1 MRLPA
6 RFAPPLL
13 LLLALACSS
22 QPARLRGAPDGTWL
36 GTASYRGA
44 RLEFSI
50 RFRSDGDTLRAT
62 FNSPDLLLLGQP
74 LDSVAYERPRVHFTT
89 PDDHPVRF
97 DGVLAGDSLV
107 GTMRVGAVPGILDS
121 GAASAE
127 RPRFTLRH
135 AIVPPPPY
143 GTKRV
148 SFGSDTTQIGGT
160 LYLPSGMPHTLPG
173 VVILQGSTANLRHE
187 YRFYADHFARAGF
200 AVLVFDKRGH
210 GESGGDYGTA
220 TYEDLAA
227 DAAAA
232 VERLRAEPQVVSSHV
247 GIWGLSQGAFI
258 APLVAARVDSLAFVV
273 AVSPPGTRVG
283 LAASY
288 QDSVRLVSAGFATAD
303 AQHAAVLD
311 RRIADWLGGGHGRKE
326 LEEELDRVH
335 DTPWRR
341 ASSVPHHLPRGAT
354 LESWYWRGR
363 TLDPLPG
370 WRALRAPVLVVFGAA
385 DELLPAGPSAANI
398 ERALGQGASADHT
411 VKVFAS
417 ANHTLRVLP
426 LVAGGPWDW
435 PRAAP
440 GYVDLV
446 TRWMLAHTGR

>member
-1 MRLPA
+1 MRTPV
-6 RFAPPLL
+6 RFLPPLL
-13 LLLALACSS
+13 LLGLACSS
-22 QPARLRGAPDGTWL
+22 QPAKFRGAPDGVYRGIAT
-36 GTASYRGA
+36 YRGA
-44 RLEFSI
+44 RLECSVH
-50 RFRSDGDTLRAT
+50 FRSDGDTLRAY
-62 FNSPDLLLLGQP
+62 FNSPDMLLLGQP
-74 LDSVAYERPRVHFTT
+74 LDSVRYAPPRVSFLTS
-89 PDDHPVRF
+89 DDHPVRF
-97 DGVLAGDSLV
+97 DGTLAGDSLV
-107 GTMRVGAVPGILDS
+107 GTMEIGPVPGVIDS
-121 GAASAE
+121 SAAGAE

-143 GTKRV
+143 ATKRV
-148 SFGSDTTQIGGT
+148 TFGSDTTQLGGT

-220 TYEDLAA
+220 TYEDLAD

-232 VERLRAEPQVVSSHV
+232 VKRLRAEPQVASARV

-258 APLVAARVDSLAFVV
+258 APLVARRVDSLAFVV
-273 AVSPPGTRVG
+273 AVSPPGTVVG
-283 LAASY
+283 LAAAY
-288 QDSVRLVSAGFATAD
+288 QDSVRLISAGFAVAD
-303 AQHAAVLD
+303 AHHAAELG
-311 RRIADWLGGGHGRKE
+311 RRISDWLGHGHDRKR

-335 DTPWRR
+335 DTAWRR
-341 ASSVPHHLPRGAT
+341 ASSLPHHLPRGAT

-370 WRALRAPVLVVFGAA
+370 WRALEVPALVVFGAA
-385 DELLPAGPSAANI
+385 DELLPAGISAAAI
-398 ERALGQGASADHT
+398 ERALGQGANPDHT
-411 VKVFAS
+411 LKVFAS

-426 LVAGGPWDW
+426 LVAGGKWDW

-440 GYVDLV
+440 GYLDLV
-446 TRWMLAHTGR
+446 TRWMLAHVQR